1 MVVYRISLKKWSG
14 SLVAS
19 GKAARWNSPGNYIIY
34 TAGSRALAC
43 LESVVH
49 RSRKGMIANFKMMV
63 IEIPANIKI
72 EKITLD
78 DLPENWFTYE
88 HFKTCSEIGDQWLRR
103 NTAAVL
109 RVPSAIIINEFNFLI
124 NAEHRDFKK
133 IKLTRVE
140 DFRFDPR
147 IVTN

>member
-1 MVVYRISLKKWSG
+1 M
-14 SLVAS
+14 
-19 GKAARWNSPGNYIIY
+19 IY
-34 TAGSRALAC
+34 AAGSRALAC

-49 RSRKGMIANFKMMV
+49 RSRKGIIDKFKVIV

-88 HFKTCSEIGDQWLRR
+88 HFKTCSEIGDQWLQR
-103 NTAAVL
+103 NSSAVL

-124 NAEHRDFKK
+124 NPEHRDFKK
-133 IKLTRVE
+133 IRLNRVE